1 MVEKLLAVEEES
13 SAGLVAAETVQ
24 QLDGL
29 PAFEAEEFFDH
40 GTVEDGDREPAEFL
54 DDAGKVKQPKGLR
67 GQGGFPYLL
76 YVTTQ
81 LCGMGFF
88 QGVKSPMIISII
100 EGEAQFRALLYSPKP
115 RPRER
120 EF

>member
-1 MVEKLLAVEEES
+1 MVEQSLLHVTLNMNHRRRSPRSEVS
-13 SAGLVAAETVQ
+13 Q
-24 QLDGL
+24 
-29 PAFEAEEFFDH
+29 EAIDLLS
-40 GTVEDGDREPAEFL
+40 VLIQKSEFL

-67 GQGGFPYLL
+67 RQRGFPYLL

-81 LCGMGFF
+81 LCGMRFF
-88 QGVKSPMIISII
+88 RGLENPMIIPII
-100 EGEAQFRALLYSPKP
+100 EGETRFRKLLYSPKP